1 VLADRANGGRR
12 RFAGDNLC
20 AYAEKLRLEM
30 ERRELKYARIVA
42 AIVGG
47 FLGAL
52 WLGVKALLGK

>member
-1 VLADRANGGRR
+1 LADRANGGRR

-47 FLGAL
+47 FVGARS
-52 WLGVKALLGK
+52 GSG